1 MHAVVAIS
9 IVLVTASLA
18 GAQAVTS
25 SDGDGVPDIW
35 KINGYV
41 DVALNSQTARID
53 LKRLGVRKGTKAVI
67 VWVDWMAAPDHTHR
81 PFRASDKQPV
91 PAGTI
96 TAPHAIEDS
105 PLQRVVRAF
114 AASGVDGGKGITLAL
129 IWADQVPWP
138 NMPFSPI
145 PEQQG
150 LGATSI
156 GSDGFQH
163 YDWAAFDA
171 IRASRFPPGLF
182 GHGVHYAA
190 FIHQMQGL
198 TNTGLSKTVPG
209 DEFLVSLG
217 ALANQVGD
225 ADDQCGTFMHELGH
239 NLGLNHGG
247 LDDIGYKPNYL
258 SVMNY
263 MFQRVGVANLSI
275 YGHFDYSRF
284 ALIDVN
290 ENALSNTAGLSQDPS
305 QITYG
310 TAHVCAEGP
319 PPPCDNQTYN
329 TPAYNLVW
337 QLSCPIDWKCTGT
350 TDGTDLCP
358 APPDIQPETFA
369 LDVNGDGCLGALHGF
384 DDWSNLVYWTPPVAG
399 GGETIRRELSPVNE
413 LDALKPTLISR
424 LTVPQVQAVP
434 VNGGVQVTWSR
445 IPLQRVLGYE
455 VLRRG
460 PSGTTSIVRRTK
472 ENEFVDRTAAPG
484 LQYLYSVRPVFA
496 VDAREGVIGLIG
508 SLKDAVVTD
517 AQLLERRAKNLNLQ
531 PPGTV
536 LLHGRA
542 TPAAATVR
550 LAGPQR

>member
-1 MHAVVAIS
+1 MHTAIAIS
-9 IVLVTASLA
+9 ILLVTASLG

-35 KINGYV
+35 KTNGYF
-41 DVALNSQTARID
+41 DVTLDGQTARID
-53 LKRLGVRKGTKAVI
+53 LKKLGVRKGTKAVI
-67 VWVDWMAAPDHTHR
+67 VWVDWMAAPDHTHTPIR
-81 PFRASDKQPV
+81 SSDKQSV
-91 PAGTI
+91 PAGTVS
-96 TAPHAIEDS
+96 APHAIEDS

-114 AASGVDGGKGITLAL
+114 AGSGVDGGKGITLAL
-129 IWADQVPWP
+129 IFADQVPWP
-138 NMPFSPI
+138 NMPFTPI

-156 GSDGFQH
+156 GSDEFLH
-163 YDWAAFDA
+163 YDWTAFDV
-171 IRASRFPPGLF
+171 IRASRFPSGLF

-247 LDDIGYKPNYL
+247 LDDMGYKPNYL

-263 MFQRVGVANLSI
+263 MFQRVGVANLSM

-284 ALIDVN
+284 ALPDVN
-290 ENALSNTAGLSQDPS
+290 ENALSNTVGLSQDSS
-305 QITYG
+305 QVTYG
-310 TAHVCAEGP
+310 TAHVCANGP
-319 PPPCDNQTYN
+319 PPPCGSQTYN

-358 APPDIQPETFA
+358 PPPGIQPETFA
-369 LDVNGDGCLGALHGF
+369 LDVNGDGCLGVLRGF
-384 DDWSNLVYWTPPVAG
+384 NDWSNLVYWTPPVPG
-399 GGETIRRELSPVNE
+399 GGETIRSELSPASE
-413 LDALKPTLISR
+413 LDALKPTLLTR
-424 LTVPQVQAVP
+424 FTVPRVQAVP
-434 VNGGVQVTWSR
+434 VKGGVQVRWSR

-455 VLRRG
+455 VLRLG
-460 PSGTTSIVRRTK
+460 PSGATSIVRRTK
-472 ENEFVDRTAAPG
+472 ESEFVDRTAATG
-484 LQYLYSVRPVFA
+484 VKYLYSVRPVFA
-496 VDAREGVIGLIG
+496 PDANEKAITLVGR
-508 SLKDAVVTD
+508 LKDAVVTG
-517 AQLLERRAKNLNLQ
+517 AQLLERRAEKHNLL

-536 LLHGRA
+536 LFHGRA

-550 LAGPQR
+550 LPEHQK